1 MPGAVSSRGNERPT
15 RYPERSLIL
24 IFELP
29 RSAVAI
35 SADNGTSQIQADALD
50 FLISAERTDL
60 AESARSYG
68 VFRRSRCATILIFL
82 IYGAFLG
89 ISGARSESGG
99 AGSGGARTRSSGERE

>member
-1 MPGAVSSRGNERPT
+1 MAS
-15 RYPERSLIL
+15 YYL
-24 IFELP
+24 ELP

-82 IYGAFLG
+82 IIMDRLISIATVLCATGNTPPSRPGSGAFEKSAWRLALLT
-89 ISGARSESGG
+89 SAQPHR
-99 AGSGGARTRSSGERE
+99 